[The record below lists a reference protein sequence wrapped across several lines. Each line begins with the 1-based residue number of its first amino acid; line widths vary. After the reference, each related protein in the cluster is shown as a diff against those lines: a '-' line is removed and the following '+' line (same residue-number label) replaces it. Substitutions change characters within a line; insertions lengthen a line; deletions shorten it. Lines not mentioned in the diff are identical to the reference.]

1 MNLINDTADIQETR
15 LKIAAL
21 GQLMF
26 DRLLT
31 DTAGGNIS
39 ARVGD
44 LVCITM
50 AGCGSNYRWRITPE
64 QVLVTDLQGNVLLG
78 EGKISREA
86 KAHYRLYQCYPAGQA
101 VVHCHARNVLVFA
114 CAGIPLAPCLEGTL
128 KFGTIPVCQ
137 YAPAHSDE
145 LAEHIAA
152 SMQGREGQIAKMA
165 ALTMA
170 PWHGL
175 FSFGKNLDTAFDAA
189 DRTEVNAHVALQ
201 SRALGV
207 DLPARLA
214 QLEQERIPFL
224 EKNS

>member
-1 MNLINDTADIQETR
+1 
-15 LKIAAL
+15 
-21 GQLMF
+21 MF
-26 DRLLT
+26 DRFLT

-50 AGCGSNYRWRITPE
+50 AGCGSNYRWRITAD
-64 QVLVTDLQGNVLLG
+64 QVLVTDLSGNILKG
-78 EGKISREA
+78 NGKISREA
-86 KAHYRLYQCYPAGQA
+86 KAHYRLYECSSVGQA

-114 CAGIPLAPCLEGTL
+114 CAGLPIVPCLESTL

-145 LAEHIAA
+145 LAEDIAN
-152 SMQGREGQIAKMA
+152 SMKGRESQITKMA

-175 FSFGKNLDTAFDAA
+175 FSFGKTLDAAFDAA
-189 DRTEVNAHVALQ
+189 ERTEVNAYIALQ
-201 SRALGV
+201 SRLLGV
-207 DLPARLA
+207 DMPARLA
-214 QLEQERIPFL
+214 QLEKERIPFL
-224 EKNS
+224 DK

>member
-1 MNLINDTADIQETR
+1 MNIEVSEMIEETR
-15 LKIAAL
+15 IKIAEL

-26 DRLLT
+26 DRFLT

-50 AGCGSNYRWRITPE
+50 AGCGSNYRWRITAD
-64 QVLVTDLQGNVLLG
+64 QVLVTDLSGNVIKG
-78 EGKISREA
+78 QGKISREA
-86 KAHYRLYQCYPAGQA
+86 KTHYRLYQCYSEGQA

-114 CAGIPLAPCLEGTL
+114 CAGLPIAPCLESTL

-152 SMQGREGQIAKMA
+152 SMEGRESQITKMA
-165 ALTMA
+165 ALTIA

-189 DRTEVNAHVALQ
+189 ERTEVNAQVALH
-201 SRALGV
+201 SHLLGV
-207 DLPARLA
+207 DMPARLA
-214 QLEQERIPFL
+214 QLQKERIPFL
-224 EKNS
+224 DK